1 METMSAQMP
10 YIIMLLSI
18 SVFHGISLSVLIRN
32 CEGRRRMVAVM
43 AAITIVIS
51 FLGGLLLV
59 LLPSPVST
67 IYITAFMMLVLMGVF
82 YCFLNTGSPLVERL
96 FIYITY
102 VAVFMLLVGLANC
115 LAAMFFPMHAG
126 IAQFLIRTFFSVL
139 LVILLKLFLKD
150 RLYSLVD
157 GLCGQAV
164 EITVFSWMLGLFIL
178 AYVIFSLFFI
188 SDPVKKFAVLCVL
201 SLVIFSVFMLAL
213 RIVRLAEH
221 KIAMERVLGRQRILE
236 GELEAEKDFFEKAR
250 AIRHDQRH
258 HDRIVLEYLESGQIG
273 EAKRYLGAKEDA
285 LHADRF
291 MSWCGN
297 PLLDA
302 QLRIAWRS
310 CRQKGIDLDI
320 DVQIPKKPL
329 LNDIDFVSVVGNLV
343 ENAIEAASK
352 SASPRIYI
360 CSNVSDGYL
369 VMEIENTFSSKVEWG
384 KGMLETTKKEGGI
397 GLRSFK
403 RILARHKGVLQQ
415 EVSGNNFISRV
426 IMPVEN

>member
-1 METMSAQMP
+1 MWRRNRYGNNVSSDAVYHHATVN
-10 YIIMLLSI
+10 IRLSR
-18 SVFHGISLSVLIRN
+18 HLLIRFDPQLRRKKEN
-32 CEGRRRMVAVM
+32 GRGDGRHYHRHFVPGRTFTCPSAFSGFYYIHHSLHD
-43 AAITIVIS
+43 AGID
-51 FLGGLLLV
+51 GCV
-59 LLPSPVST
+59 LLFPEYGFSACRTVVHLYNIRGGIHASGG
-67 IYITAFMMLVLMGVF
+67 ACKLSGGDVF
-82 YCFLNTGSPLVERL
+82 PNACRYRPISDKDV
-96 FIYITY
+96 
-102 VAVFMLLVGLANC
+102 
-115 LAAMFFPMHAG
+115 
-126 IAQFLIRTFFSVL
+126 FSVL

-236 GELEAEKDFFEKAR
+236 GELEAEKDFFEIAR

-397 GLRSFK
+397 GLRSVK
-403 RILARHKGVLQQ
+403 RILARHKGVL
-415 EVSGNNFISRV
+415 
-426 IMPVEN
+426 